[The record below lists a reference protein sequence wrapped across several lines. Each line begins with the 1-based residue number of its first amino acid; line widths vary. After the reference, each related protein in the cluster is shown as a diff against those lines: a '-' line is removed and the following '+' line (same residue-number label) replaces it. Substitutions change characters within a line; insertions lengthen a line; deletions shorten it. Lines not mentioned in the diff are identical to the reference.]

1 MSTASRTGARCLA
14 ITGPT
19 ACGKTELALALARDL
34 PLEIISMD
42 SAMVY
47 RGMDIGT
54 AKPDRATRS
63 EVPHHLIDIL
73 DPEAAYSA
81 GRFAADATRLVAEI
95 GARGHL
101 PLVVG
106 GTMLY
111 LKALREGIA
120 PLPERDPAIR
130 DRIDARAEQ
139 AGWEAL
145 HAELAVI
152 DAEAAARIDPGDRQ
166 RIQRALEVHAITGRP
181 LTQLQRAGSEPSVIV
196 ESIALMPRDRE
207 RLKTTIERRF
217 GAMVEQGLI
226 DEVRRLRERP
236 GLTASSASM
245 RAVGY
250 RQVWAHLE
258 GRCDWPE
265 AARRAVA
272 ATRQL
277 AKRQLTWLRSDRQTE
292 TLDADDPALGDGLR
306 SRVERHLNRLTLI

>member
-1 MSTASRTGARCLA
+1 MAAAPATGALRCLA

-19 ACGKTELALALARDL
+19 ASGKTELALALAREF
-34 PLEIISMD
+34 PLEIVSMD

-54 AKPDRATRS
+54 AKPDRAVRD

-81 GRFAADATRLVAEI
+81 GRFANDATRLVAEI
-95 GARGHL
+95 ASRGNL
-101 PLVVG
+101 PLLVG

-120 PLPERDPAIR
+120 PLPERDPGIR
-130 DRIDARAEQ
+130 ARIDARAAEE
-139 AGWEAL
+139 GWAAL
-145 HAELAVI
+145 HAELATI
-152 DAEAAARIDPGDRQ
+152 DPEAAARIEPTDRQ

-181 LTQLQRAGSEPSVIV
+181 LSRLQQTGSAAPVTV
-196 ESIALMPRDRE
+196 EGFALMPRDRE
-207 RLKTTIERRF
+207 ALKATIERRF
-217 GAMVEQGLI
+217 EAMVERGLI
-226 DEVRRLRERP
+226 EEVRRLRERP

-250 RQVWAHLE
+250 RQVWACLD
-258 GRCDWPE
+258 GRWEWPE
-265 AARRAVA
+265 AARRAIF

-277 AKRQLTWLRSDRQTE
+277 AKRQLTWLRSDRRTE
-292 TLDADDPALGDGLR
+292 PLDAEDPALAD
-306 SRVERHLNRLTLI
+306 RLKRQIHRLVDSA

>member
-1 MSTASRTGARCLA
+1 MSTASGTGARCLA

-19 ACGKTELALALARDL
+19 ACGKTELALALARDF

-95 GARGHL
+95 AARGRL

-130 DRIDARAEQ
+130 GRIDARAEQ

-152 DAEAAARIDPGDRQ
+152 DAEAAARIEPGDRQ

-181 LTQLQRAGSEPSVIV
+181 LSQLQRVGSEPSVIV

-217 GAMVEQGLI
+217 GAMVEEGLI
-226 DEVRRLRERP
+226 DEVQRLRARP

-250 RQVWAHLE
+250 RQVWAHLD
-258 GRCDWPE
+258 GRWDWPE

-292 TLDADDPALGDGLR
+292 TLAADDPLLGDRLR
-306 SRVERHLNRLTLI
+306 SRVERHLKRLTLI